1 MEPHLAS
8 SSLPLHRHQ
17 KLVTDSPD
25 EVYALMSRLYS
36 EARMF
41 LRRPRDRFQSRVHAA
56 SLGQVGLL
64 YNANTPGYGVNLVMP
79 ERFFFLSL
87 AIHGQM
93 RHRLNGAEVL
103 AEPGVAVVGSPGQL
117 TTCEAVTGI
126 ETLWV
131 TLDRVAVEQELAR
144 LLDRPVSAALEFAQA
159 WSLGAPSGRTL
170 TRLSRFLAEELN
182 DLDDPQ
188 TQASL
193 AVRQAS
199 RALLTLV
206 LEGQPHNYT
215 AALTEP
221 ALDASLRALRRVEE
235 CVEAHLSEPLT
246 LGDLAAWGGV
256 GVRTLQLLFQRHRG
270 CTPSA
275 FVRQRRLNAARCDL
289 LAGGPDVSV
298 TRVAFRWGF
307 NHLGR
312 FAAQYGREFGE
323 SPRDTLRRGLR
334 SS

>member
-1 MEPHLAS
+1 MEPQLAS
-8 SSLPLHRHQ
+8 SSLSLNRHQ

-25 EVYALMSRLYS
+25 ELSALMGRLYC
-36 EARMF
+36 EARQD
-41 LRRPRDRFQSRVHAA
+41 LRRPRDRFHSRIHAA

-64 YNANTPGYGVNLVMP
+64 YNANTPGYAVNLVMP

-87 AIHGQM
+87 PMHGQS
-93 RHRLNGAEVL
+93 RHRLNRAEVL
-103 AEPGVAVVGSPGQL
+103 AEPGVAVVHSPWQL
-117 TTCEAVTGI
+117 MTCETVTGI
-126 ETLWV
+126 ETLWI
-131 TLDRVAVEQELAR
+131 TLDRVAVEWELAH
-144 LLDRPVSAALEFAQA
+144 LLDRPVSAALEFAPA

-170 TRLSRFLAEELN
+170 TRLTRFLAEELN

-188 TQASL
+188 AQASL
-193 AVRQAS
+193 AVRQSA

-221 ALDASLRALRRVEE
+221 ARDTALRVLRRVEE
-235 CVEAHLSEPLT
+235 CVEAHLDEPLT

-275 FVRQRRLNAARCDL
+275 FVRRRRLHAVRCDL
-289 LAGGPDVSV
+289 LAGGPGVSV
-298 TRVAFRWGF
+298 TRAAYQWGF

-312 FAAQYGREFGE
+312 FAAQYAREFGE

>member
-1 MEPHLAS
+1 
-8 SSLPLHRHQ
+8 
-17 KLVTDSPD
+17 
-25 EVYALMSRLYS
+25 MSRLGFEGRYD
-36 EARMF
+36 
-41 LRRPRDRFQSRVHAA
+41 LRRPRDRFHSRVHAA

-64 YNANTPGYGVNLVMP
+64 YNANTPGYAVNPRVQ
-79 ERFFFLSL
+79 ERVFFLSL
-87 AIHGQM
+87 SIHGQT

-117 TTCEAVTGI
+117 TTLESVTGI

-131 TLDRVAVEQELAR
+131 TLDRGDVERELAR
-144 LLDRPVSAALEFAQA
+144 LLDRPVSAALEFEPA

-170 TRLSRFLAEELN
+170 TRLTRFLAEEVN

-188 TQASL
+188 AQASL

-206 LEGQPHNYT
+206 LGGQPHNYT
-215 AALTEP
+215 LALTEP
-221 ALDASLRALRRVEE
+221 ARDAALRVLRRVEE
-235 CVEAHLSEPLT
+235 CVEAQLNEPLT
-246 LGDLAAWGGV
+246 LGDLASWGGV

-275 FVRQRRLNAARCDL
+275 FVRRRRLHAVRCDL
-289 LAGGPDVSV
+289 LAGGPGVSV
-298 TRVAFRWGF
+298 TRVAFKWGF

-312 FAAQYGREFGE
+312 FAAQYAREFGE